1 MDTVRFIPQNCCVF
15 VSHVSTLDFC
25 VVHTYLLDCLNDT
38 RSVCDDKRSVHPLC
52 HEMDM
57 ANVQQ
62 QNSVMLARICCS
74 WMPPPRSRPDWCLSA
89 VGLACLALPSE
100 EMLRLKKN
108 RVKMQKTTTNV
119 MLASKMKE
127 KERKHV

>member
-1 MDTVRFIPQNCCVF
+1 MALSCRVMDPVRFIPQNCCVS

-25 VVHTYLLDCLNDT
+25 VVHTYLLYCLNIT
-38 RSVCDDKRSVHPLC
+38 RSACDDKRSVHPLC

-62 QNSVMLARICCS
+62 QNSVMLARIYCS
-74 WMPPPRSRPDWCLSA
+74 WMLPPRPRLMCLSA
-89 VGLACLALPSE
+89 VGLACLALPSK

-108 RVKMQKTTTNV
+108 M
-119 MLASKMKE
+119 
-127 KERKHV
+127 